1 MEERVIWMDKVM
13 EYERHSNECQDCA
26 ARAPSGDIRSHYLSL
41 ARMWQQLAEERR
53 TFLQLKSL
61 D

>member
-1 MEERVIWMDKVM
+1 MEDRVILMDKVM
-13 EYERHSNECQDCA
+13 EYERHSTECKDCA
-26 ARAPSGDIRSHYLSL
+26 ARAPIGDIRSHYLSL

>member
-1 MEERVIWMDKVM
+1 MDKVM
-13 EYERHSNECQDCA
+13 EYERHSRECTDCA
-26 ARAPSGDIRSHYLSL
+26 AKAPSGDVRSHYLNL

-53 TFLQLKSL
+53 TFLQMNGL

>member
-1 MEERVIWMDKVM
+1 MDKVT
-13 EYERHSNECQDCA
+13 EYERHSIECRDYA
-26 ARAPSGDIRSHYLSL
+26 AKAPGADIRSHYLSL

-53 TFLQLKSL
+53 SFLQLKCL